1 MEKDKPPY
9 VCPVELAGSLSNP
22 LRRLIHNPRK
32 ILGPY
37 INKGMTVIDLGC
49 GPGYFT
55 TWLARL
61 VGEEGM
67 VIAADLQQGM
77 LEKVIEKIRGTDLEQ
92 RIKIHKC
99 QDDKIGVSEKADFVL
114 AFWMVH
120 EVPDQQKMFKE
131 LRSVLNQG
139 GRILVI
145 EPKFHVTKAS
155 FRKMITLVES
165 AGFEII
171 ESPKVSLSRTVVLS
185 AGNIF
190 DAGV

>member
-1 MEKDKPPY
+1 M
-9 VCPVELAGSLSNP
+9 
-22 LRRLIHNPRK
+22 
-32 ILGPY
+32 
-37 INKGMTVIDLGC
+37 
-49 GPGYFT
+49 
-55 TWLARL
+55 

-92 RIKIHKC
+92 RIKIHRC

-120 EVPDQQKMFKE
+120 EVPDQQKMFEE
-131 LRSVLNQG
+131 LRSILNQG

-145 EPKFHVTKAS
+145 EPKFHVTRES
-155 FRKMITLVES
+155 FKKMIALVES

-171 ESPKVSLSRTVVLS
+171 ESPKVSLSRTVLLS
-185 AGNIF
+185 ARNIS
-190 DAGV
+190 DPRV